1 MSSPAFK
8 DHFSDNA
15 ATYALNRP
23 TYPPELAKVLADA
36 SPGRGLALDCGCG
49 NGQLAVLLAG
59 HFERVVATDASAEQ
73 IANAKPHEGVE
84 FRVAPAEASGLPDK
98 SVDLIT
104 AAQAAHWFDL
114 DAFYAE
120 AARIA
125 RSDALLA
132 LITYGVMTANG
143 RIGALIDDFYWKQMG
158 PYWPPERRHV
168 EDGYRTLAFPFEQMS
183 LPEVAIE
190 REWSR
195 QQFLGYVDTWSA
207 TRAALKAGQQGL
219 LDDFASELAGT
230 WPDDE
235 IATIRWPVTIRAG
248 RVEQ

>member
-1 MSSPAFK
+1 MTSPVFK
-8 DHFSDNA
+8 DHFSENA
-15 ATYALNRP
+15 VAYALNRP
-23 TYPPELAKVLADA
+23 TYPPELAKILAEA

-49 NGQLAVLLAG
+49 NGQFAVLLAG

-120 AARIA
+120 ARRIA
-125 RSDALLA
+125 RPDALLA
-132 LITYGVMTANG
+132 LITYGVMIAEG
-143 RIGALIDDFYWKQMG
+143 RIGALIDDFYWKRMG

-168 EDGYRTLAFPFEQMS
+168 EAEYRTLAFPFEELR

-190 REWSR
+190 RDWSR
-195 QQFLGYVDTWSA
+195 QQFLGYADTWSA
-207 TRAALKAGQQGL
+207 TRAAIKAGQHDL
-219 LDDFASELAGT
+219 TDDFARDLAAI
-230 WPDDE
+230 WPDDD
-235 IATIRWPVTIRAG
+235 IVTIRWPVTIRAA
-248 RVEQ
+248 RLT